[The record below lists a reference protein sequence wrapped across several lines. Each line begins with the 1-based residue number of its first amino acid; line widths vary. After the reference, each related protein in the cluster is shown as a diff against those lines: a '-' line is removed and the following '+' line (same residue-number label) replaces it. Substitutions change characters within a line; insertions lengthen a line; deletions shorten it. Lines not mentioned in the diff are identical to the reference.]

1 MTGHLAALTIVLL
14 LGTVLA
20 RVLLLRRAGTQAM
33 HFGNLDKKDF
43 LIPPVALL
51 YFYTI
56 FWPVCACWS
65 GCGTARI

>member
-1 MTGHLAALTIVLL
+1 
-14 LGTVLA
+14 
-20 RVLLLRRAGTQAM
+20 LRRAGTQAM